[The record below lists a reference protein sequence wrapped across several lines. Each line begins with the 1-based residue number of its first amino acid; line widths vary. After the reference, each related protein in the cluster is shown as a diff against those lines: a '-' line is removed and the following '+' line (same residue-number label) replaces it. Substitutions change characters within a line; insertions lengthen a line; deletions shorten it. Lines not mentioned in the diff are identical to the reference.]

1 MKAVLTSNAAFPLPS
16 THARSAWQGGV
27 GGGGTMPQR
36 SGRPIDTRVSRAR
49 TLRRDATEAEKKI
62 WQHLRQVPFK
72 QHHFRRQATIGPYF
86 ADFASHQLRMV
97 IEVDGG
103 QHSGSASDAKV
114 PEFIEFIV
122 KDIPEHQLPMRG
134 GLRWLDMQC
143 AKRYN
148 KSFADCDEQ
157 QRIAVVDLIA
167 YPAKAAP
174 ENSQGVAFFNRMRN
188 LTATGFFTSKMGIQ
202 DLDYKGNTPNEWDGV
217 PADVLQQYGYA
228 YDEKTLATCLK
239 IEDRGKLMTWD

>member
-1 MKAVLTSNAAFPLPS
+1 MDRRESLKALALGTLSVGTILSATSCGDNKTTADKNDHPNVKTAGYGRTPEEVLRDKTLTDQKFFTDAEMK
-16 THARSAWQGGV
+16 
-27 GGGGTMPQR
+27 
-36 SGRPIDTRVSRAR
+36 
-49 TLRRDATEAEKKI
+49 
-62 WQHLRQVPFK
+62 
-72 QHHFRRQATIGPYF
+72 TITIL
-86 ADFASHQLRMV
+86 ADIIIPAD
-97 IEVDGG
+97 E
-103 QHSGSASDAKV
+103 HSGGASDAKV

-148 KSFADCDEQ
+148 KSFAESSAA
-157 QRIAVVDLIA
+157 QRIEVVDLIA
-167 YPAKAAP
+167 YPEKATP

-188 LTATGFFTSKMGIQ
+188 LTATGFFTSKMGIK
-202 DLDYKGNTPNEWDGV
+202 DLNYVGNTPNEWDGV
-217 PADVLQQYGYA
+217 PADVLKQYGYA

>member
-1 MKAVLTSNAAFPLPS
+1 MDRRESLKALALGTLSVGTILSATSCGDNKTTADKNDHPNVKTPGYGRTPEEVLRDKALMDQKFFTDAEMK
-16 THARSAWQGGV
+16 
-27 GGGGTMPQR
+27 
-36 SGRPIDTRVSRAR
+36 
-49 TLRRDATEAEKKI
+49 
-62 WQHLRQVPFK
+62 
-72 QHHFRRQATIGPYF
+72 TITIL
-86 ADFASHQLRMV
+86 ADIIIPAD
-97 IEVDGG
+97 E
-103 QHSGSASDAKV
+103 HSGSASDAKV

-148 KSFADCDEQ
+148 KSFAECSPE
-157 QRIAVVDLIA
+157 QRIEVVDLIA

-188 LTATGFFTSKMGIQ
+188 LTATGFFTSKMGIK
-202 DLDYKGNTPNEWDGV
+202 DLNYVGNTPNEWDGV
-217 PADVLQQYGYA
+217 PADVLKQYGYA